1 MNTIYSLP
9 LKKLQLLKTLK
20 KTLVFVV
27 DKVICGFMS
36 FHRKQP
42 IVIFTSHLGVKN
54 GLVVF
59 HNSNKLASA
68 PFTPILQD
76 LRYLYLLLTSMFSFA
91 QQINCS
97 IAGADHTHTH
107 KHTQQPVEKS

>member
-20 KTLVFVV
+20 KTLVFDV

-36 FHRKQP
+36 FHPKQP

-59 HNSNKLASA
+59 HNSNKLTSA

-76 LRYLYLLLTSMFSFA
+76 LRYLYLLFTSMFSFE
-91 QQINCS
+91 QYINCS
-97 IAGADHTHTH
+97 IAGADHTHTRT
-107 KHTQQPVEKS
+107 HTTTS